1 MRAGRRASPASDTAH
16 HGSIP
21 QSVCLCPH
29 ASQTYSGC
37 AHALTRTARHVSHD
51 RGTLHR
57 KQGLPDE
64 RFRFELP
71 RALATDTPSS
81 FIMASHAFRPAPRT
95 PAMVTTS
102 QQQRAATTPTRL
114 QSIRNYGVM
123 RSARRR
129 LRLLEAVH
137 AKSAFTTPRIFTAA
151 KVMMKG
157 EGSACTVKGAV
168 AKRPRLSHSSLG

>member
-1 MRAGRRASPASDTAH
+1 MRAGRRAGPASDTAH

-51 RGTLHR
+51 RATLHR

-95 PAMVTTS
+95 PAMATTS
-102 QQQRAATTPTRL
+102 QQQRAATTPSRL

-129 LRLLEAVH
+129 LDACICWRVQQQQQQGRATYY
-137 AKSAFTTPRIFTAA
+137 TTEISLPR
-151 KVMMKG
+151 
-157 EGSACTVKGAV
+157 
-168 AKRPRLSHSSLG
+168 